1 MTDLTAGSLFF
12 VCTYFLKPERDGHVN
27 GTQTLSRALDILF
40 ALAEA
45 NGMMSVS
52 EIAERVSIPESTIYR
67 FLQTLEQ
74 NGIVERRGK
83 SQIGLGLRILDLA
96 RSLSQQVHRD
106 LPVLA
111 LPIMEELTKQA
122 NETSV
127 LFVRSGESCVCIQN
141 VRSKGLLQFAVE
153 NGRILPLHSGASG
166 KCILAYENE
175 KLIERVAAGLENAD
189 EGKRLIEECRSIRDM
204 GYCITRGE
212 VDPDI
217 YAIAA
222 PVLNSIGQVVAS
234 LSIAGPSFRCNDN
247 DDSRIVDYVRSAA
260 AELSQRLGR

>member
-1 MTDLTAGSLFF
+1 M
-12 VCTYFLKPERDGHVN
+12 N

-40 ALAEA
+40 ALSEA
-45 NGMMSVS
+45 NGTLTVS
-52 EIAERVSIPESTIYR
+52 EIAEKVSIPESTTYR

-96 RSLSQQVHRD
+96 RSLNQQVNRE
-106 LPVLA
+106 LLALA
-111 LPIMEELTKQA
+111 LPIMEELTRQT

-141 VRSKGLLQFAVE
+141 VRSQGLLQFAVE

-166 KCILAYENE
+166 KCILAFENE
-175 KLIERVAAGLENAD
+175 KLIERVASGMENKEASM
-189 EGKRLIEECRSIRDM
+189 RLIEDCRSIREK
-204 GYCITRGE
+204 GYSLTRGE

-222 PVLNSIGQVVAS
+222 PVLNSNSQVIAS
-234 LSIAGPSFRCNDN
+234 LSIAGPSFRCSETY
-247 DDSRIVDYVRSAA
+247 DSRMTEYVRSAA
-260 AELSQRLGR
+260 HELSQRLGS